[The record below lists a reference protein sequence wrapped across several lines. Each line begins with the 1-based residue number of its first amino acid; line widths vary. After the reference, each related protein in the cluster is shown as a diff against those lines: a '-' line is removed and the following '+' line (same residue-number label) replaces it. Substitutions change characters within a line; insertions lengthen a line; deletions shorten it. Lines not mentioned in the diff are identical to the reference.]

1 MAIKKAL
8 QTGGDNEMAGYISP
22 NRLNIGV
29 NQVFGDKVLKG
40 QSELADLARA
50 GKLILKKM
58 PESGTD
64 ARNAARNLGMGTA
77 STTTGGA
84 AGLAAG
90 LDPSGAGQLALA
102 LGMAPYAVNRL
113 LATPQGQ
120 AYLRN
125 QVMGLGP
132 EYFGQQQG
140 LLRVLGG
147 FGLSQQ

>member
-1 MAIKKAL
+1 MAKVCQTDRLKSLEAGQKDITKLYGNKKAL

-84 AGLAAG
+84 AGS
-90 LDPSGAGQLALA
+90 SG
-102 LGMAPYAVNRL
+102 P
-113 LATPQGQ
+113 
-120 AYLRN
+120 
-125 QVMGLGP
+125 
-132 EYFGQQQG
+132 
-140 LLRVLGG
+140 
-147 FGLSQQ
+147 